1 MATLRQRR
9 RLRKAKEARSVPFS
23 PFVLHPLSAK
33 MPLKGTSATRRYFQK
48 DVQCLKIF
56 FQGMK
61 KFFQALKK
69 LFQALEN
76 FFSSTGVFLENI
88 SASPSPYL
96 RTAER
101 RGDFGFGI
109 TEDCKSMFYDD
120 ERLVLAANGLRF
132 LAFS

>member
-1 MATLRQRR
+1 
-9 RLRKAKEARSVPFS
+9 
-23 PFVLHPLSAK
+23 
-33 MPLKGTSATRRYFQK
+33 MPLKGTSATRHYFQK
-48 DVQCLKIF
+48 DFQRLKIF

-61 KFFQALKK
+61 KNFQALKK

-88 SASPSPYL
+88 AASPAPYL

-101 RGDFGFGI
+101 RGDFGFGM
-109 TEDCKSMFYDD
+109 TEDCNSMFYDD
-120 ERLVLAANGLRF
+120 DGLILAANGLRF